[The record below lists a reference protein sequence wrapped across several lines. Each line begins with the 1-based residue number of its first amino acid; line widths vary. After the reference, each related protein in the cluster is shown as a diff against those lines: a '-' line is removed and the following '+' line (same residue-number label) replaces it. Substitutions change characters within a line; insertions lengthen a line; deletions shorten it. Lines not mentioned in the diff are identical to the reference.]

1 MDNLIKLKENSFI
14 KKENNKAIIFLILSG
29 FFLGSI
35 TLLNV
40 LGTSKFIDYSFEFFG
55 VQIPFVIAIGVL
67 PYPIT
72 FLCTDLISELFGKKR
87 ANWVVWMGLGLNF
100 WVLFFIWLAGILDP
114 PEEINMGLPL
124 YKIEN
129 NGVLIHSQ
137 YAFYHIRKLSMGA
150 TLASM
155 IAYLT
160 AQFIDVHIFHYLKE
174 KTGEKK
180 LWLRNNVSTIISQLI
195 DSSAVILIT
204 HYFVDGLPKTV
215 DGALTHSL
223 FYFIVSGYLF
233 KLIIALLDTIPF
245 YYLTKKLKQYF

>member
-1 MDNLIKLKENSFI
+1 MKEKSSV

-35 TLLNV
+35 TLLNI
-40 LGTSKFIDYSFEFFG
+40 LGTSKFIDYSFEIFSL
-55 VQIPFVIAIGVL
+55 QIPFVIAIGVL

-72 FLCTDLISELFGKKR
+72 FLCTDLISELYGRKR
-87 ANWVVWMGLGLNF
+87 ANLVVWMGLGLNF
-100 WVLFFIWLAGILDP
+100 WVLFFIWLAGVLDP
-114 PEEINMGLPL
+114 PNEIIKGMPL

-129 NGVLIHSQ
+129 DNVLIHSQ

-160 AQFIDVHIFHYLKE
+160 AQFVDVHIFHYLKE

-180 LWLRNNVSTIISQLI
+180 LWLRNNVSTVISQLI

-204 HYFVDGLPKTV
+204 HYLVDGLPKSS
-215 DGALTHSL
+215 DGELTHSL
-223 FYFIVSGYLF
+223 FYFIISGYLF

-245 YYLTKKLKQYF
+245 YYLTKKLKKYF

>member
-1 MDNLIKLKENSFI
+1 MKEKSSV

-35 TLLNV
+35 TLLNI
-40 LGTSKFIDYSFEFFG
+40 LGTSKFIDYSFEIFSL
-55 VQIPFVIAIGVL
+55 QIPFVIAIGVL

-72 FLCTDLISELFGKKR
+72 FLCTDLISELYGRKR

-100 WVLFFIWLAGILDP
+100 WVLFFIWLAGVLDP
-114 PEEINMGLPL
+114 PNEIIKGMPL

-129 NGVLIHSQ
+129 DNVLIHSQ

-160 AQFIDVHIFHYLKE
+160 AQFVDVHIFHYLKE

-204 HYFVDGLPKTV
+204 HYLVDGLPKSS
-215 DGALTHSL
+215 GGELTHSL
-223 FYFIVSGYLF
+223 FYFIISGYLF

-245 YYLTKKLKQYF
+245 YYLTKKLKKYF